1 MEHLVDCLGK
11 ETANL
16 NLLELR
22 AEIVERNALRYTPA
36 GIPIAE
42 LQLKHCSEQMEA
54 QSVRQVEL
62 EVQAVA
68 MGEIAR
74 IAMAAPMGSQLG
86 FRGFLAR
93 RSRNSKTLVLH
104 LVGIAASQDT
114 E

>member
-1 MEHLVDCLGK
+1 
-11 ETANL
+11 
-16 NLLELR
+16 
-22 AEIVERNALRYTPA
+22 
-36 GIPIAE
+36 
-42 LQLKHCSEQMEA
+42 
-54 QSVRQVEL
+54 
-62 EVQAVA
+62 

-104 LVGIAASQDT
+104 LVGMAASQDT